1 VASAFIAD
9 VNKRKT
15 IRSLPPINEGATF
28 DGAIL
33 RRYNRFCNV
42 KAVVFDFDGT
52 LAVLNIDFSGMRE
65 QVFELMRKYG
75 VNEEKIEERYL
86 LEIID
91 EVTLILS
98 KRNFS
103 AAEEFYE
110 KAHLILHEI
119 EMKAAEEGRILP
131 GVKKALISLKGKG
144 IKVGI
149 VTRNCAEA
157 VRRVLPN
164 IEEFCDVFIPRDST
178 KKVKPHP
185 EQLTSVVKALHVT
198 GEETLLVGDHTIDIQ
213 AGERVG
219 MKTVGVLTG
228 RTRRDE
234 FEKVGA
240 DLILN
245 AVPEILKI
253 LEEKER

>member
-1 VASAFIAD
+1 MGAY
-9 VNKRKT
+9 NKQDQLRE
-15 IRSLPPINEGATF
+15 IR
-28 DGAIL
+28 
-33 RRYNRFCNV
+33 
-42 KAVVFDFDGT
+42 AVVFDFDGT

-119 EMKAAEEGRILP
+119 EMKAAEEGRMLP
-131 GVKKALISLKGKG
+131 GVKEALISLKRKG

-149 VTRNCAEA
+149 VTRNCEEA
-157 VRRVLPN
+157 VRKVLPD
-164 IEEFCDVFIPRDST
+164 IEKFCDVFISRDSI

-198 GEETLLVGDHTIDIQ
+198 GEETLMVGDHTIDIQ

-228 RTRRDE
+228 RTQREE
-234 FEKVGA
+234 FEKAGA
-240 DLILN
+240 DYILN
-245 AVPEILKI
+245 EASDVCGLIEQVSLST
-253 LEEKER
+253 ER